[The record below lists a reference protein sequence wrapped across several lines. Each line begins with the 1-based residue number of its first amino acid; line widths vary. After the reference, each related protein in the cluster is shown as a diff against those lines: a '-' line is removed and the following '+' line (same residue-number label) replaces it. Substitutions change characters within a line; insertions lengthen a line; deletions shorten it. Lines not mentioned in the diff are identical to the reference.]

1 MSEGPLDA
9 GRRGS
14 VRRVVGGAFDAT
26 VGRVS
31 HSVTEAAVD
40 VTGATVEQVIEEIE
54 PYLVEEAIPR
64 IVDGVTPYLAQTVVP
79 AILDDLTPRL
89 VEDLLPRILNDLRP
103 YLEAELVPA
112 VVDGLVPHL
121 NESVAPELIDAL
133 MPKIEQ
139 EIAPQL
145 IESLMPMIEA
155 RVAPQLIESLMPM
168 IEARVA
174 PQLIDA
180 LMPRIEQ
187 EIAPQLVDALMPKIR
202 SEVVPTIMDDI
213 IDEPAV
219 RDLIREQSQGL
230 FLDAIEGFRGALADA
245 DTVVDRVGRHL
256 LRRGPRPAQPTAL
269 ALVLDQE
276 ADADTRPLRL
286 AVADLAQTRAMWRE
300 LPVQPAPAGR
310 SFTYGGAVTRLLALA
325 IDVTVIG
332 WVASQ
337 GLTTLINLLESFLGT
352 LPGWFLAGAS
362 LLAASLIP
370 IYLTLCCWAMG
381 RTLGMAVTGLRVCTP
396 DGRRPGFLRCVV
408 RSWSLM
414 LLLFIW
420 LITGPVSVFDPKRR
434 SLLDMLLHTEV
445 RYSVPETQQRRHM
458 RDALQKLREQAV
470 RPDQPIHDGA
480 PVQGP
485 DGLPSGDA

>member
-155 RVAPQLIESLMPM
+155 RVAPQL
-168 IEARVA
+168 V
-174 PQLIDA
+174 DA

-470 RPDQPIHDGA
+470 GPDQPIHGGA